1 MCVCESYLVD
11 DYEVIRPRVKFLR
24 PLLHFIF
31 HLGYFGPLLMGV
43 LDSSFLILPFGND
56 LVVVG
61 LVAQHPHRAVWYVL
75 TAACGSTIGA
85 LLLALVARKLGE
97 QGFAKFAGKKY
108 QARLKKHVGN
118 HAGVAVAVGGLAP
131 PPFPFTT
138 VIAGTAALG
147 YPIWR
152 ILLINFLAR
161 ALRFTLL
168 SLLAIKY
175 GHAVIRIAQSAPFE
189 WTMAVFIAVC
199 VVASGFSI
207 SHWVRKPR

>member
-11 DYEVIRPRVKFLR
+11 DYEVISPRVKFLR
-24 PLLHFIF
+24 PFLLFIF

-56 LVVVG
+56 LVVLG
-61 LVAQHPHRAVWYVL
+61 LVAQHPHQAGWYVL

-108 QARLKKHVGN
+108 YDRLKKHAGN

-152 ILLINFLAR
+152 ILLINFFARLVRFILLA
-161 ALRFTLL
+161 
-168 SLLAIKY
+168 LLAIKY
-175 GHAVIRIAQSAPFE
+175 GRAVTRVAQSAPFE
-189 WTMAVFIAVC
+189 WTMAVFITVC

-207 SHWVRKPR
+207 AHWVRKPR

>member
-1 MCVCESYLVD
+1 V
-11 DYEVIRPRVKFLR
+11 RFLG
-24 PLLHFIF
+24 PFLHVIF
-31 HLGYFGPLLMGV
+31 HLGYIGPLLMGV

-61 LVAQHPHRAVWYVL
+61 LVAQDPHRADWYVL
-75 TAACGSTIGA
+75 MAACGSTIGA

-108 QARLKKHVGN
+108 QARLKKHVSN
-118 HAGVAVAVGGLAP
+118 HAGVAIAVGGLAP

-152 ILLINFLAR
+152 ILLINFFAR
-161 ALRFTLL
+161 LLRFILL
-168 SLLAIKY
+168 ALLAIKY
-175 GHAVIRIAQSAPFE
+175 GHAVISVAQSAPFE

-207 SHWVRKPR
+207 AHWVRKPR

>member
-1 MCVCESYLVD
+1 
-11 DYEVIRPRVKFLR
+11 
-24 PLLHFIF
+24 
-31 HLGYFGPLLMGV
+31 
-43 LDSSFLILPFGND
+43 
-56 LVVVG
+56 
-61 LVAQHPHRAVWYVL
+61 
-75 TAACGSTIGA
+75 
-85 LLLALVARKLGE
+85 
-97 QGFAKFAGKKY
+97 
-108 QARLKKHVGN
+108 
-118 HAGVAVAVGGLAP
+118 LAP

-175 GHAVIRIAQSAPFE
+175 GHAVIRVAQSAPFE

-207 SHWVRKPR
+207 AHWVRKPR

>member
-1 MCVCESYLVD
+1 M
-11 DYEVIRPRVKFLR
+11 RFLR
-24 PLLHFIF
+24 PFLHFIF

-61 LVAQHPHRAVWYVL
+61 LVAQHPHRAAWYVL

-108 QARLKKHVGN
+108 YDRLKKHSRN

-152 ILLINFLAR
+152 ILVINFLSR

-168 SLLAIKY
+168 ALLAIKY
-175 GHAVIRIAQSAPFE
+175 GRAVIRVAQSAPFE
-189 WTMAVFIAVC
+189 WTMAVFIAGC

-207 SHWVRKPR
+207 AHWVRKPR

>member
-1 MCVCESYLVD
+1 
-11 DYEVIRPRVKFLR
+11 
-24 PLLHFIF
+24 
-31 HLGYFGPLLMGV
+31 MGV

-75 TAACGSTIGA
+75 MAACGSTIGA

-108 QARLKKHVGN
+108 YNRLKKHSGN
-118 HAGVAVAVGGLAP
+118 RAGVAVAVGGLAP

-152 ILLINFLAR
+152 ILTINFFAR
-161 ALRFTLL
+161 LLRFTLL
-168 SLLAIKY
+168 ALLALKF
-175 GHAVIRIAQSAPFE
+175 GREVIRVAQSAPFQ
-189 WTMAVFIAVC
+189 WTMAAFIALC

-207 SHWVRKPR
+207 AHWVRKPR

>member
-1 MCVCESYLVD
+1 
-11 DYEVIRPRVKFLR
+11 VKYLR
-24 PLLHFIF
+24 PFLHFIF

-61 LVAQHPHRAVWYVL
+61 LVAQHPHRAAWYVL

-97 QGFAKFAGKKY
+97 QGLAKFAGKKY
-108 QARLKKHVGN
+108 HDRLKKRVGN
-118 HAGVAVAVGGLAP
+118 HAGIAVAIGGLAP

-138 VIAGTAALG
+138 VIAGSAALG
-147 YPIWR
+147 YPLWR
-152 ILLINFLAR
+152 ILVINFLAR
-161 ALRFTLL
+161 LVRFVLL
-168 SLLAIKY
+168 SWLAIRF
-175 GHAVIRIAQSAPFE
+175 GRQVLRVAQSSPFE
-189 WTMAVFIAVC
+189 WTMAAFIAAC

-207 SHWVRKPR
+207 AHLVRKPVKAAT